1 MCVYVR
7 RVGGEDWRESVVETR
22 VLVDRIECGQ
32 LDLSTEEQEWLL
44 LLGFGDRHWCPSSQG
59 RKDIVSYSE

>member
-1 MCVYVR
+1 M
-7 RVGGEDWRESVVETR
+7 ETR

-44 LLGFGDRHWCPSSQG
+44 LLGLGDGHWCPSSPG
-59 RKDIVSYSE
+59 RKDIVPYSE